1 MARLVSAFI
10 ILLVLLLVLFFT
22 LLNGEPVTV
31 NYYLGEIHPPL
42 AAVIILAIV
51 CGAFLG
57 LISSMVI
64 IMASRYEVSRL
75 RREIKHTEQELMNL
89 RNLPIKDKH

>member
-22 LLNGEPVTV
+22 ILNGEPVTV
-31 NYYLGEIHPPL
+31 NYYLGEIDAPL
-42 AAVIILAIV
+42 ALVIILSLAS
-51 CGAFLG
+51 GAVLG
-57 LISSMVI
+57 LIFSLFA
-64 IMASRYEVSRL
+64 IMSARHEVSKL

-89 RNLPIKDKH
+89 RTLPIKDKH